1 MHLLI
6 GLLNFRYIPVLL
18 LCIVLGHQVLQSPDN
33 YNMGAWLCFA
43 FIALAVQNNK
53 IATPRQVPVW
63 FSTLFA
69 YTAFL
74 SFMFPVAFIIYA
86 VIGVCFFILA
96 SQKTAAELAWIEKE
110 NKRIEAR
117 DEKYRREREAR
128 MAEVAANE
136 AKGNYGFGVAPLP
149 PGGYKLLVVNA
160 KLKDGSFAQFQS
172 IGLEHQ
178 VRAMANNDPR
188 FEWADVAVQSPRD
201 WGRFPTY

>member
-1 MHLLI
+1 MRLLI
-6 GLLNFRYIPVLL
+6 GLLNLRYLPVFI
-18 LCIVLGHQVLQSPDN
+18 LCVALGYSMAQTPNN
-33 YNMGAWLCFA
+33 YNIGAWLCFA
-43 FIALAVQNNK
+43 VLALVVQCNN

-63 FSTLFA
+63 FSNLFA

-74 SFMFPVAFIIYA
+74 AFVFPWMYLVYGA
-86 VIGVCFFILA
+86 IGIGFFILG

-160 KLKDGSFAQFQS
+160 KLKDGSFAQFQIFFIIFIKRRES
-172 IGLEHQ
+172 C
-178 VRAMANNDPR
+178 
-188 FEWADVAVQSPRD
+188 
-201 WGRFPTY
+201 